1 MFVEIPKR
9 SKKLQERREQPF
21 RFNPGQFVFV
31 YGWNQD
37 FSVKVLQRVKGF
49 MWPVYEIEEMNGDR
63 WNVSQLLLSSKPIQ
77 NRYEDPAND

>member
-9 SKKLQERREQPF
+9 SKKLQEFREQPF
-21 RFNPGQFVFV
+21 RFNAGQCVYV

-37 FSVKVLQRVKGF
+37 FSVRIIRRSQNF

-77 NRYEDPAND
+77 NRYEEPADG